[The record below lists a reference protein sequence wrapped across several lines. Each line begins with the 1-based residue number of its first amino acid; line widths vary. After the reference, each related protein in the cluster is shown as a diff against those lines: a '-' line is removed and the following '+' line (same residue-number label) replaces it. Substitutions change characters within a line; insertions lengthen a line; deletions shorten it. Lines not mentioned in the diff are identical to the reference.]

1 MKTLSNSNRVRRGG
15 RGTARV
21 RVALAAMLFMVLS
34 TLAAGRARA
43 DYIDIRHVFSG
54 TAYTLSKGDFAVG
67 IIGPMSFGLVEEFT
81 LTTHPI
87 LDLLLIPNV
96 NLKYK
101 FFDNDK
107 VALALDIAYIQS
119 FLDTSVTDIPG
130 SLSPYLILTV
140 PVMDVASVTM
150 RAGYVLEMAP
160 TSHGLTY
167 GADVSWLV
175 TPSDLLSVGVAGQY
189 HPGGR
194 GADIPTVTITYG
206 HAWDQIRLSVG
217 IAIGSFMTKVGDN
230 ANDVFDIPVYPV
242 IDVWW
247 LL

>member
-1 MKTLSNSNRVRRGG
+1 MRTTRNNG
-15 RGTARV
+15 RTRHAGHRPFRAYAAALVLASALMLPGTP
-21 RVALAAMLFMVLS
+21 
-34 TLAAGRARA
+34 ARA
-43 DYIDIRHVFSG
+43 DFIDIKHVFSG
-54 TAYTLSKGDFAVG
+54 TAYTLAQGDFAVG
-67 IIGPMSFGLVEEFT
+67 IFGPASFGLVEELT

-87 LDLLLIPNV
+87 LDLILIPNV
-96 NLKYK
+96 NLKWK

-107 VALALDIAYIQS
+107 VALALDVAYIQS
-119 FLDTSVTDIPG
+119 FLDTTATDIPG

-140 PVMDVASVTM
+140 PIKGVASVTF
-150 RAGYVLEMAP
+150 RAGYVLELSP

-175 TPSDLLSVGVAGQY
+175 TSADLLSVGVAGQY
-189 HPGGR
+189 HPDGR

-206 HAWDQIRLSVG
+206 HAWEQVRLSVG
-217 IAIGSFMTKVGDN
+217 LAIGSFMTRVGDN
-230 ANDVFDIPVYPV
+230 AEDVFDIPVYPI

>member
-1 MKTLSNSNRVRRGG
+1 MRA
-15 RGTARV
+15 GTAV
-21 RVALAAMLFMVLS
+21 AALALVIAATLF
-34 TLAAGRARA
+34 ARPAKA
-43 DYIDIRHVFSG
+43 DYIDIRHVFAG
-54 TAYTLSKGDFAVG
+54 TAYTLAQGDFVVG
-67 IIGPMSFGLVEEFT
+67 VIGPMSFGLVEELT

-87 LDLLLIPNV
+87 LDLILIPNV
-96 NLKYK
+96 NLKWK

-107 VALALDIAYIQS
+107 VALAFDIAYIQS
-119 FLDTSVTDIPG
+119 FLDTTVTDIPG
-130 SLSPYLILTV
+130 SLSPYMILTV
-140 PVMDVASVTM
+140 PIKDVASVTL
-150 RAGYVLEMAP
+150 RAGYVLELSP

-175 TPSDLLSVGVAGQY
+175 TPSDLLSVGVSGQY
-189 HPGGR
+189 HPDGR

-206 HAWDQIRLSVG
+206 HAWEQVRLTVG
-217 IAIGSFMTKVGDN
+217 LAVGSFMTRVGDN